1 MRTVKKLVLI
11 IVGAAA
17 GLLPL
22 VPHGYGAAKET
33 KTPARDSAIRVSVD
47 PRVELICLIFRLAGN
62 PEYGRG
68 ALRLY
73 VRDVEKQFG
82 PRRNHPVVRL
92 AASLR
97 EKRGVSFDAP
107 MSLAVHLTDAS
118 TLKPKVPLWPRPQ
131 GLDGRWP
138 EKETQEFLEQARRFV
153 KETEFDEF
161 FRAHQ
166 PLYDDATS
174 RMKALLAKEFRLEW
188 FEKFFG
194 DRPGAEFH
202 VVLGMLNGPSCY
214 GAGLKVGD
222 ADELY
227 CILGVWKTDWLFGT
241 PQFDRS
247 MLPTIV
253 HEFCHSYA
261 NPLVDRHAAALQA
274 AGESIFSRVKAR
286 MRQMAYGN
294 WRTMMYESLV
304 RACVIRY
311 MAAESPPAA
320 EKEALSDQ
328 GRGFLWIKGLADLLG
343 QYESDRKT
351 YPTLE
356 SFFPRIV
363 EFFDSYSKSSP

>member
-1 MRTVKKLVLI
+1 
-11 IVGAAA
+11 
-17 GLLPL
+17 
-22 VPHGYGAAKET
+22 
-33 KTPARDSAIRVSVD
+33 
-47 PRVELICLIFRLAGN
+47 
-62 PEYGRG
+62 
-68 ALRLY
+68 
-73 VRDVEKQFG
+73 
-82 PRRNHPVVRL
+82 
-92 AASLR
+92 
-97 EKRGVSFDAP
+97 
-107 MSLAVHLTDAS
+107 
-118 TLKPKVPLWPRPQ
+118 
-131 GLDGRWP
+131 
-138 EKETQEFLEQARRFV
+138 
-153 KETEFDEF
+153 
-161 FRAHQ
+161 
-166 PLYDDATS
+166 
-174 RMKALLAKEFRLEW
+174 
-188 FEKFFG
+188 
-194 DRPGAEFH
+194 
-202 VVLGMLNGPSCY
+202 
-214 GAGLKVGD
+214 
-222 ADELY
+222 
-227 CILGVWKTDWLFGT
+227 LFGT